1 MKYLRAVVSM
11 LITVVVI
18 LGMIIN
24 CFSGN
29 DTAFYA
35 YLLASI
41 AWLSIAT
48 DEAVRFFIKK
58 V

>member
-1 MKYLRAVVSM
+1 M
-11 LITVVVI
+11 LITIVVI